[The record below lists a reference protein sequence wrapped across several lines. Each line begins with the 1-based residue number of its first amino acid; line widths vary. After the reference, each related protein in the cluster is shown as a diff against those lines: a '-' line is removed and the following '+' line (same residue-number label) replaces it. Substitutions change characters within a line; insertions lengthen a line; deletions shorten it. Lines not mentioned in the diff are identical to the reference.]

1 LNKTK
6 SNIGSRILAGVIDY
20 GIIYTF
26 FFVLIFTLGEPDVE
40 GIYHL
45 KGLSAIIPITFWF
58 ALTVGL
64 EFGMGGTIGNSLMG
78 LKVISI
84 KENNR
89 NITFTQSLKRHLL
102 DPIDMF
108 FFGLVGAITIEYT
121 ERNQRVGDL
130 WAKTIVVRKN
140 KM

>member
-26 FFVLIFTLGEPDVE
+26 FFVIIFYFGEPDVE
-40 GIYHL
+40 GTYHL
-45 KGLSAIIPITFWF
+45 NGFSALIPIVFWF
-58 ALTVGL
+58 AMTVGL
-64 EFGMGGTIGNSLMG
+64 EVGMGGTIGNSIMG

-89 NITFTQSLKRHLL
+89 NVTFNQSLKRHLL

-130 WAKTIVVRKN
+130 WAKTIVVRLN
-140 KM
+140 QI